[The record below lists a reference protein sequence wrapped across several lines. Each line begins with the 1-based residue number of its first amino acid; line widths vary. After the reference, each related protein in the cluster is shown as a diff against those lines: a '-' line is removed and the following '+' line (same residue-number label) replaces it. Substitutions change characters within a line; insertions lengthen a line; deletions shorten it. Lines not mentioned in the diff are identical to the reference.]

1 MYRLLPIIFLIILS
15 CSLQETESDLLN
27 KKNPHGFYG
36 NRITLSE
43 KSSYKDLFLLPDE
56 YLGTDVFLSGEII
69 EVCPMRGCWINVKDN
84 NSDMVIRVKVTDGI
98 IVFPLSSKGKQVDVQ
113 GKFSK
118 LNFTEQQ
125 ARNWKIHLAEEKG
138 ITLSPENIIL
148 EPSDLIEYRIVGEGA
163 KIYSYGCD

>member
-1 MYRLLPIIFLIILS
+1 MRRVLPIISLIIIS

-27 KKNPHGFYG
+27 KKNPDGFYG
-36 NRITLSE
+36 NMITLSE
-43 KSSYKDLFLLPDE
+43 KSSFKDLFSLPNE
-56 YLGTDVFLSGEII
+56 YLGKDVFLSGEII

-84 NSDMVIRVKVTDGI
+84 NSDLVIRVKVTDGI
-98 IVFPLSSKGKQVDVQ
+98 IVFPISSKGKQVDVQ

-125 ARNWKIHLAEEKG
+125 AKNWKVHLAHEKG
-138 ITLSPENIIL
+138 ITLNPENIIL
-148 EPSDLIEYRIVGEGA
+148 EPSDLIEYRIIGESA